1 LCAPPVATIN
11 KLLAEALPADL
22 KLSAEVRDMFT
33 ECCTGAP
40 RACQGRVPR
49 RAEAKPR
56 PPAEFVNLLSSEA
69 NELCEKGKKKTVGP
83 EHVLEAMEA
92 RTPALALLR
101 LALSRWPR
109 QALGFSSYSPEVN
122 AALEAWKTEDKALGA
137 RRAKLKGKDTGMSV
151 EEAAAA
157 QAQLFAAARAS
168 CYGEQAGAGGAGPS

>member
-1 LCAPPVATIN
+1 
-11 KLLAEALPADL
+11 
-22 KLSAEVRDMFT
+22 M
-33 ECCTGAP
+33 
-40 RACQGRVPR
+40 
-49 RAEAKPR
+49 
-56 PPAEFVNLLSSEA
+56 LSSEA
-69 NELCEKGKKKTVGP
+69 NELCEKSKKKTVGP

-92 RTPALALLR
+92 RPPAICAALPR
-101 LALSRWPR
+101 VLSRQPR

-122 AALEAWKTEDKALGA
+122 AALEAWKVEDKALGA